1 MIDTHE
7 STDRKL
13 LKTYLFGNEE
23 AAETTVC
30 DRRTGFSTKK
40 KTLQNRKD
48 NSHIPRLM

>member
-1 MIDTHE
+1 MHE

-13 LKTYLFGNEE
+13 LKTYLLGNEE

-40 KTLQNRKD
+40 KKPYKIGKITLTYLD
-48 NSHIPRLM
+48 